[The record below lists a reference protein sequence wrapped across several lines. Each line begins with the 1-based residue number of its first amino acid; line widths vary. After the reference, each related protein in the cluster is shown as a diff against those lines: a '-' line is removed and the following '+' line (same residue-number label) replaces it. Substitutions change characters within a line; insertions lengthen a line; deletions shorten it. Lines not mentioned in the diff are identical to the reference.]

1 MGFKLKLF
9 LAFFGG
15 FALAGIAYLFLMP
28 ISKEKIQAE
37 IENWYSKNANGYTI
51 AAVGATAQSSRAHL
65 DRADE
70 KNDWYK
76 IDWYGMA
83 VTIAFTKPVA
93 DIALQKD
100 SLQAYFSY
108 ISVDNIQ
115 NRIASAGWVTSPLLA
130 VSSYSEGI
138 AFLDAPKGELN
149 FHFTAEIFAVRAN
162 RNSEKCKEERG
173 IPDKSMDA
181 DCFLQ
186 VEKKIPFRLEMSAKV
201 AQ

>member
-1 MGFKLKLF
+1 MGFKLKLL

-28 ISKEKIQAE
+28 LSKEKMQAE
-37 IENWYSKNANGYTI
+37 IENWYSKNANGYTVS
-51 AAVGATAQSSRAHL
+51 ATGATAQSSRAHL

-76 IDWYGMA
+76 IDWYGMT
-83 VTIAFTKPVA
+83 VSIAFTKPVA

-108 ISVDNIQ
+108 IAVDNIQ
-115 NRIASAGWVTSPLLA
+115 NRIASAGWATSPLLA
-130 VSSYSEGI
+130 VSSYSEGLTFI
-138 AFLDAPKGELN
+138 DAPQGELN

-162 RNSEKCKEERG
+162 RNNEKCTEERN
-173 IPDKSMDA
+173 IADKSVDA
-181 DCFLQ
+181 DCFVQ